1 MSPEVLMRRLL
12 LASVLLL
19 SSCDP
24 PTAPTRILAQCCA
37 GVHQCYVPEAGVQ
50 VCRAG
55 YQPIWGR

>member
-1 MSPEVLMRRLL
+1 MRRLL
-12 LASVLLL
+12 LAGAVFL
-19 SSCDP
+19 SACDP
-24 PTAPTRILAQCCA
+24 PAVTPTRILAQCCA